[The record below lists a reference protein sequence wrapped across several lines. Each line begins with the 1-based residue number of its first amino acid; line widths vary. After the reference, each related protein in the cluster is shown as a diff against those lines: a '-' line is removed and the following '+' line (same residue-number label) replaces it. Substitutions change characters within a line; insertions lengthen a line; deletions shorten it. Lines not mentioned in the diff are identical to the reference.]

1 MSPHLGFTLLGI
13 LVIATVTALIGKDT
27 PQNHLRRFAHH
38 TTAGVTWVWLSAWTM
53 HFLHG

>member
-27 PQNHLRRFAHH
+27 PQNHLRRFAYNSI
-38 TTAGVTWVWLSAWTM
+38 AGVTWVWLSAWAM
-53 HFLHG
+53 HFLHR

>member
-27 PQNHLRRFAHH
+27 TQNHLRRFAYNSI
-38 TTAGVTWVWLSAWTM
+38 AGVTWVWLSAWAM
-53 HFLHG
+53 HFLHR